1 MVKLI
6 NYNALRTLTTPFMI
20 KIYIILVL
28 LGICYAFHY
37 RNQIQ
42 GIAIKNNTTQNI
54 RTTENTNNK
63 NNTPTEEGFQSTNDK
78 LEVLKLEQK
87 NAVLEDQLN
96 EYQRREALQLKKLSR
111 KVKDDKNAIKK
122 TLYESTRSNDT
133 ENNSYLS
140 EMSKLTKQYTDF
152 ENKKLTVYNQ
162 ALSDNIEAEK
172 KNRYNINLL
181 NIGNNIEKGLV
192 NIVEDLGEVIEGPS
206 NNTEEGFASYTNRRR
221 KAVAKMSN
229 EGKLEDWEG
238 RDGKVGLTPTNKVE
252 GFANNGTKSNK
263 TSKKNKSNKNDPLDI
278 AKDFLEYMLT
288 TVKDV
293 SLNVGG
299 ETAKDLLKVLTK
311 DENMISSGI
320 LMLIVSIGLYF
331 IDISS

>member
-1 MVKLI
+1 MVKFI
-6 NYNALRTLTTPFMI
+6 NYNAIRTLTTPFMF
-20 KIYIILVL
+20 KVYIILVL

-37 RNQIQ
+37 RNQMR
-42 GIAIKNNTTQNI
+42 GIAIEDNKNTKNTT
-54 RTTENTNNK
+54 T
-63 NNTPTEEGFQSTNDK
+63 EGFQSTNDK
-78 LEVLKLEQK
+78 LKVLKLEQK
-87 NAVLEDQLN
+87 TAALEDKLKQF
-96 EYQRREALQLKKLSR
+96 QTREALQLKKLSR
-111 KVKDDKNAIKK
+111 KVKDDKDNIKK
-122 TLYESTRSNDT
+122 TLYESSRDDNLENDT
-133 ENNSYLS
+133 YMS
-140 EMSKLTKQYTDF
+140 EMSRLTKQYTDF
-152 ENKKLTVYNQ
+152 ENKKLTVYNK
-162 ALSDNIEAEK
+162 ALADNIEAEK

-192 NIVEDLGEVIEGPS
+192 NIVEELGEVIERNN

-221 KAVAKMSN
+221 KAVAKISN

-238 RDGKVGLTPTNKVE
+238 RDGKVGLTSNNKIE
-252 GFANNGTKSNK
+252 GFANTETKSNNK
-263 TSKKNKSNKNDPLDI
+263 NIKKNKSNKNDPLDI

-293 SLNVGG
+293 SLSVGG

-320 LMLIVSIGLYF
+320 LMLIISIGLYF

>member
-1 MVKLI
+1 MVKFI
-6 NYNALRTLTTPFMI
+6 NYNAIRTLTTPFMF
-20 KIYIILVL
+20 KVYIILVL

-37 RNQIQ
+37 RNQMR
-42 GIAIKNNTTQNI
+42 GIAIEDNKNTTNTKN
-54 RTTENTNNK
+54 TTT
-63 NNTPTEEGFQSTNDK
+63 EGFQSTNDK
-78 LEVLKLEQK
+78 LKVLKLEQK
-87 NAVLEDQLN
+87 TAALEDKLKQF
-96 EYQRREALQLKKLSR
+96 QTREALQLKKLSR
-111 KVKDDKNAIKK
+111 KVKDDKDNIKK
-122 TLYESTRSNDT
+122 TLYESSRDDNLENDA
-133 ENNSYLS
+133 YMS
-140 EMSKLTKQYTDF
+140 EMSRLTKQYTDF
-152 ENKKLTVYNQ
+152 ENKKLTVYNK
-162 ALSDNIEAEK
+162 ALADNIEAEK

-192 NIVEDLGEVIEGPS
+192 NIVEDLGEVIEGHS

-221 KAVAKMSN
+221 KAVAKISN

-252 GFANNGTKSNK
+252 GFANSESK
-263 TSKKNKSNKNDPLDI
+263 TSKNSKKNKSNKNDPLDI

-293 SLNVGG
+293 SLSVGG

-320 LMLIVSIGLYF
+320 LMLIISIGLYF